1 MSSGRDLGAEKA
13 RERWRNAMLKF
24 DHLTLP
30 VSDWERSRDWYVRHL
45 GMKVEFEIPDR
56 CTAAVQDE
64 HDFTIFLQQS
74 VTLVRSV
81 GVALYFQV
89 ADVEASF
96 HQVSALG
103 VSFIHP
109 PRKVFWGYGAELSD
123 PDGYLIRL
131 WDQRSMKEKGE
142 S

>member
-1 MSSGRDLGAEKA
+1 VGSAAILTPIEK
-13 RERWRNAMLKF
+13 RWKAMLKF
-24 DHLTLP
+24 DHLTLS
-30 VSDWERSRDWYVRHL
+30 VSDWRRSRDWYVRHL

-74 VTLVRSV
+74 VALVRSV

-96 HQVSALG
+96 QHVSALG
-103 VSFIHP
+103 VSFVHP
-109 PRKVFWGYGAELSD
+109 LRNAFWGYGAELSD

-131 WDQRSMKEKGE
+131 WDQRSMKTKGE